1 MLNEIKEM
9 LEKDPVGAINFLAI
23 QGINLEELE
32 KEIDK
37 IRKHEKWNKAK
48 YGNGRRPNL
57 SQMMAPYPGN
67 SFGKVACACK
77 GTGFNSFGKPCPV
90 HNSRLNPFGRNCAG
104 LPNMSKKMPYGKNLN
119 RFG

>member
-1 MLNEIKEM
+1 MLNKSKKC

-32 KEIDK
+32 KEIERLENTK
-37 IRKHEKWNKAK
+37 RKQCK